1 MKKQFTRLHFLVATM
16 MTLSI
21 ALGVLSSCKPSNSP
35 EDKKPICIIYDTDI
49 GSSTDDLFALK
60 LLYYAADKGMVRLL
74 GATVCRQDS
83 SDNWE
88 PYVKLADLMN
98 TYYGYPNLP
107 LGVERNGVRKPH
119 AYIPYTG
126 IAQMKNADSTLMF
139 KRTISDYSTLPDGYT
154 LHRKL
159 LAQQPDGET
168 SILAIGFMST
178 VAHLLESEGDE
189 YSPLNGVELVSKKV
203 KALYVM
209 AGKFGEDGN
218 LSPGY
223 NFGHNADAL
232 AFTRTVLNKWPKTIP
247 IYISPSPVG
256 DEVEYPKDEVL
267 RDISWTDIEPI
278 KQTYLNYNV
287 ATGQMMWDLLSAM
300 EATEHHFTDLCEHS
314 EPGFVILNDNN
325 ELIFTPDPAGNC
337 RYQVL
342 PEGKKETIVSA
353 FKDVMHEITKYH
365 R

>member
-1 MKKQFTRLHFLVATM
+1 MLMRHKFNWV
-16 MTLSI
+16 I
-21 ALGVLSSCKPSNSP
+21 ALLFIAFLPSCTDKNTP
-35 EDKKPICIIYDTDI
+35 EQPDEQQAKYYVIYDTDI

-60 LLYYAADKGMVRLL
+60 LLYYAADKGVVNLL
-74 GATVCRQDS
+74 GGTVCREDS
-83 SDNWE
+83 AGNWE

-139 KRTISDYSTLPDGYT
+139 KRTISDYSTLPDGYK

-218 LSPGY
+218 LKPGY

-232 AFTRTVLNKWPKTIP
+232 AFSRTVLDKWPKTIP
-247 IYISPSPVG
+247 IYISKSGGGRGGVSEG
-256 DEVEYPKDEVL
+256 
-267 RDISWTDIEPI
+267 
-278 KQTYLNYNV
+278 
-287 ATGQMMWDLLSAM
+287 GSA
-300 EATEHHFTDLCEHS
+300 A
-314 EPGFVILNDNN
+314 
-325 ELIFTPDPAGNC
+325 
-337 RYQVL
+337 RYRL
-342 PEGKKETIVSA
+342 
-353 FKDVMHEITKYH
+353 D
-365 R
+365 

>member
-1 MKKQFTRLHFLVATM
+1 MRHKFNWV
-16 MTLSI
+16 I
-21 ALGVLSSCKPSNSP
+21 ALLFIAFLPSCTDKNTP
-35 EDKKPICIIYDTDI
+35 EQPEEQQPKYYVIYDTDI

-60 LLYYAADKGMVRLL
+60 ILYNASKRGQCELIGGV
-74 GATVCRQDS
+74 VCREDS
-83 SDNWE
+83 AGNWE

-139 KRTISDYSTLPDGYT
+139 KRTISDYSTLPDGYK

-232 AFTRTVLNKWPKTIP
+232 AFTRTVLNKWPKNIP

-267 RDISWTDIEPI
+267 RDIDWTDVEPI